1 MKGVLMNIG
10 ERLRYAR
17 KKRGIGLKDVSQ
29 ATDLSV
35 SFISDLERGK
45 AKGSVDSLEVLSRF
59 YEIPLS
65 QLFDNEIGF
74 LSDPGFSYEPSFLE
88 FKNLHPGYDPEI
100 LELLPIIEQRSDNKR
115 KTIKDWEK
123 LYNVIAF
130 VMRN

>member
-1 MKGVLMNIG
+1 MNIG

-17 KKRGIGLKDVSQ
+17 KKGGFGLKVVSE

-35 SFISDLERGK
+35 SFLSDLERGK
-45 AKGSVDSLEVLSRF
+45 VKASVDSLEVLSKF

-65 QLFDNEIGF
+65 QLFDDTKGL
-74 LSDPGFSYEPSFLE
+74 LSDSGFSYEPSFLE
-88 FKNLHPGYDPEI
+88 FKNLHPEFDPEI

-115 KTIKDWEK
+115 KNIKDWEK
-123 LYNVIAF
+123 LYNVISF